1 MGKRRLKLSDQ
12 IRRAVDGSSM
22 SRYRICKELGLA
34 EATMSRFMSG
44 MGGLS
49 METLDALADFLNLN
63 ITNGKRGSKGR

>member
-12 IRRAVDGSSM
+12 IRRAVDGSDL

-44 MGGLS
+44 RGGLS
-49 METLDALADFLNLN
+49 MEILDALADFLNLN